1 MANKIYLVTKS
12 SSEVIINGGYKKYS
26 YVLGVELRDGTSG
39 AVVPAKFLQ
48 TDECTAAFVGV
59 MPYGGIVFSDMNTD
73 TGVSGDELKIT
84 AHPLSEADST
94 HDVTVT
100 IKAGQ
105 LAAIAVGAE
114 VVAPQ

>member
-59 MPYGGIVFSDMNTD
+59 MPYGGIIFSTMNTD
-73 TGVSGDELKIT
+73 DTDSLKIT

-94 HDVTVT
+94 NDVTVT
-100 IKAGQ
+100 ITAAA

-114 VVAPQ
+114 VAAPL